1 MIRTLARPK
10 TLVFTLLFFSA
21 IPILVAGLRLY
32 QIPAGQLPEDAAKFL
47 AVPWAHFAHALGGV
61 LFGILGPIQFAGVL
75 KFHFRTFHRVIG
87 RIFVGVGMLLALSSL
102 RLLWQFPEASTWIL
116 VSARLAA
123 GLGLGLALV
132 IAVLAIRGR
141 DVARHKAWMIRA
153 YAIGMGSATVS
164 FILFPIYLIRAEP
177 IEGYLSDLVF
187 VASWGTNIAIAEW
200 VIRGPVTRG
209 PGAGQTGGRLS
220 EAIRNQMAV
229 L

>member
-1 MIRTLARPK
+1 MIP
-10 TLVFTLLFFSA
+10 
-21 IPILVAGLRLY
+21 P
-32 QIPAGQLPEDAAKFL
+32 D
-47 AVPWAHFAHALGGV
+47 ALG
-61 LFGILGPIQFAGVL
+61 Q
-75 KFHFRTFHRVIG
+75 
-87 RIFVGVGMLLALSSL
+87 
-102 RLLWQFPEASTWIL
+102 
-116 VSARLAA
+116 
-123 GLGLGLALV
+123 
-132 IAVLAIRGR
+132 
-141 DVARHKAWMIRA
+141 
-153 YAIGMGSATVS
+153 SATVS